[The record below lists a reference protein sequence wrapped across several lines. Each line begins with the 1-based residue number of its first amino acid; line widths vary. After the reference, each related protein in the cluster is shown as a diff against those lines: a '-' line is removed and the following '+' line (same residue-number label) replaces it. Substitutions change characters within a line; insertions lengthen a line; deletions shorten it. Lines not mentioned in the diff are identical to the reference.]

1 MICVSLS
8 ISRVRTRVGVR
19 LCRLSAPLRARGE
32 AVTVRQSRQS
42 MVAVTHA
49 LQSQAKQ
56 RVAREKER
64 ERSRSQCLLDKSWF
78 EGREM
83 GFGVLWALA
92 CEIDG

>member
-56 RVAREKER
+56 RVARER